1 MFHFFIKEGQ
11 IKGCGGCPVVG
22 EGWTNIETTEEA
34 YNQYVETPEAFVFK
48 DGEVVQKDVV
58 KECQEKKEL
67 EETKE
72 ELIFRLSAID
82 AAVVRPLRAK
92 IAGTATAEDEQ
103 RIINLEADAAE
114 FRAQVM
120 AINDRIAEL
129 EEIIN
134 G

>member
-1 MFHFFIKEGQ
+1 MFYFFIKEGK
-11 IKGCGGCPVVG
+11 IKGCGECPVVG
-22 EGWTNIETTEEA
+22 DKWTNIETTEEM
-34 YNQYVETPEAFVFK
+34 YNQFVETPEAFVFK
-48 DGEVVQKDVV
+48 DGEVVQKGVV
-58 KECQEKKEL
+58 KECQEKKDL

-72 ELIFRLSAID
+72 ELIFRLNAID

-92 IAGTATAEDEQ
+92 IAGTATVEDEQ